1 MKKPWFCAYTEGSE
15 TDKPPVNQMIPDY
28 STLQVG
34 QEVAVTRANNWSTSS
49 QGIYKVI
56 KVNKVKVVLEREDGV
71 QREFSVK
78 TKKELGISYDSK
90 SFIETLGD
98 KLKRDAEQYRQQKLS
113 TAWVN
118 LQQAAQGKDLNKIKQ
133 SMAELEQL
141 GVE

>member
-1 MKKPWFCAYTEGSE
+1 
-15 TDKPPVNQMIPDY
+15 MILDY

-49 QGIYKVI
+49 EGIYKVV

-98 KLKRDAEQYRQQKLS
+98 KLKRDAEQYKQQKLGS
-113 TAWVN
+113 AWVN
-118 LQQAAQGKDLNKIKQ
+118 LQQAVLGKDFKKIKQ
-133 SMAELEQL
+133 SMTELENL

>member
-1 MKKPWFCAYTEGSE
+1 MKKPWFCAHTEGSE

-34 QEVAVTRANNWSTSS
+34 QEVAVIRANNWSTSS

-98 KLKRDAEQYRQQKLS
+98 KLKRDAEQYRQQKLGI
-113 TAWVN
+113 AWVN
-118 LQQAAQGKDLNKIKQ
+118 LQQAVQGKDLNKIKQ